1 MGPCIRVE
9 QMSKQYG
16 KHLAVDS
23 ISFTVSPGE
32 IFGFLGPNG
41 AGKTTTQRVL
51 TGLIKPSHGSVRI
64 LDHDMA
70 KDPMGAKEHIGIV
83 PETANPYTELSAWKN
98 MVLSGE
104 FYGMRGKSLKSRAE
118 EMLTGFGLWER
129 RSESVKNYSKGMKQ
143 RLVLAMALV
152 HGPQILFMDEPTSGL
167 DVESRRLIHE
177 KVRNLTAQGVAVFYT
192 THHIEE
198 ANELCARVA
207 IIRQGR
213 IMAMDSPE
221 ALKTAFQGSQSV
233 LAAFD
238 RPVDEKQFSSFRS
251 VNRVEKQ
258 ADKIRLY
265 TFTPGRAVLELAEFA
280 KQNSLELLSVN
291 TLGPSLED
299 VFVSLAHGASETSE
313 IKDQDK

>member
-1 MGPCIRVE
+1 
-9 QMSKQYG
+9 MSKQYG
-16 KHLAVDS
+16 EHLAVDS
-23 ISFTVSPGE
+23 ISFTISPGE

-41 AGKTTTQRVL
+41 AGKTTTQRIL
-51 TGLIKPSHGSVRI
+51 TGLIKPSRGSVRI
-64 LDHDMA
+64 LENDMT
-70 KDPMGAKEHIGIV
+70 KDPMGAKEHIGVV

-118 EMLTGFGLWER
+118 KMLTEFGLWER
-129 RSESVKNYSKGMKQ
+129 RTEPVKNYSKGMKQ
-143 RLVLAMALV
+143 KLVLAMALV
-152 HGPQILFMDEPTSGL
+152 HGPQILFMDEPTAGL

-177 KVRNLTAQGVAVFYT
+177 KVRDLAGRGVAVFYT

-213 IMAMDSPE
+213 IVAMDSPE
-221 ALKTAFQGSQSV
+221 ALKTAFQGNQSV
-233 LAAFD
+233 LVTFD
-238 RPVDEKQFSSFRS
+238 RPVDEKQFGSFPS
-251 VNRVEKQ
+251 VNKVEKQ
-258 ADKIRLY
+258 AGKIQLY
-265 TFTPGRAVLELAEFA
+265 TFTPGRVVLELVEFA
-280 KQNSLELLSVN
+280 KQNGLELLSLN

-313 IKDQDK
+313 TKDQDK

>member
-1 MGPCIRVE
+1 MEPYIRVA

-41 AGKTTTQRVL
+41 AGKTTTQRVM
-51 TGLIKPSHGSVRI
+51 TGLLEPSRGSVRI
-64 LDHDMA
+64 LDHDMT

-83 PETANPYTELSAWKN
+83 PETANPYTEISAWKN
-98 MVLSGE
+98 ILLSGE

-118 EMLTGFGLWER
+118 EMLAEFGLWER
-129 RSESVKNYSKGMKQ
+129 RTESVKNYSKGMKQ

-152 HGPQILFMDEPTSGL
+152 HGPRILFMDEPTAGL

-177 KVRNLTAQGVAVFYT
+177 KVRILASLGAAVFYT
-192 THHIEE
+192 THYIEE
-198 ANELCARVA
+198 ANELCDRVA
-207 IIRQGR
+207 IIKQGR
-213 IMAMDSPE
+213 IVALDSPE
-221 ALKTAFQGSQSV
+221 ALKTAFQGSRSV
-233 LAAFD
+233 LVAFN
-238 RPVDEKQFSSFRS
+238 RPVDEKQFASFPS
-251 VNRVEKQ
+251 VTRAEKQ

-265 TFTPGRAVLELAEFA
+265 TFDPGGVVLELAEFA
-280 KQNSLELLSVN
+280 KQNSLELLSLN

-299 VFVSLAHGASETSE
+299 VFVSLAHGGSETSE
-313 IKDQDK
+313 IKDQGK